1 VTFYGVADDTTG
13 AATVTTDDQS
23 TTALTIDVTYATAK
37 AAGDTNAV
45 KVIGGTVES
54 IKVANADATVALSS
68 TDVTYNVTIKGNDGN
83 TYNYTLIQEAAVGP
97 ELEVKSAYNQKITMN
112 GNEVAYDADTDPMS
126 ITEFINCFNVKNGT
140 PAWSFTN
147 GQGVVAPENY
157 AQTMK
162 DVTDWSVVITGE
174 DGTKAVYGNED
185 GIKAAEQEMAEET
198 VTEMFPTLDTYL
210 SSNTTVKNAYDAL
223 MAQISGEDADL
234 SEIYDVATGTFILED
249 EDGEATEIAGLI
261 KDLQDAL
268 AAAAKGE
275 DAAQDTIDEND
286 KATKAVEDSRFSE
299 SYKAAGVTITSDADA
314 KTVTVT
320 VDNTTMAKFFEKASS
335 EQDADKKLINDM
347 VSSTNPEL
355 TNLYAGIFWAAPTVD
370 EGTTLKLAVSRD
382 KSEVTFE
389 NAETDDEGGLY
400 YYPKVA
406 LGTVKNDQTHAV
418 SNAADLDLSVLT
430 AGYSDTLYFRWYT
443 EDGVALTSV
452 QAWTTTIVLTTS
464 ATDAD

>member
-1 VTFYGVADDTTG
+1 V
-13 AATVTTDDQS
+13 
-23 TTALTIDVTYATAK
+23 
-37 AAGDTNAV
+37 
-45 KVIGGTVES
+45 
-54 IKVANADATVALSS
+54 
-68 TDVTYNVTIKGNDGN
+68 
-83 TYNYTLIQEAAVGP
+83 
-97 ELEVKSAYNQKITMN
+97 
-112 GNEVAYDADTDPMS
+112 
-126 ITEFINCFNVKNGT
+126 
-140 PAWSFTN
+140 N
-147 GQGVVAPENY
+147 GQGEVDKANY
-157 AQTMK
+157 DQTMD
-162 DVTDWSVVITGE
+162 DVTSFSAVVTGE

-223 MAQISGEDADL
+223 MAQISGDDADL
-234 SEIYDVATGTFILED
+234 SEIYDVATGTFILEN
-249 EDGEATEIAGLI
+249 EDGEATDIAGLI
-261 KDLQDAL
+261 EALQDAL

-275 DAAQDTIDEND
+275 DAAQDTIDKND
-286 KATKAVEDSRFSE
+286 KATKAVEDSRFSD

-314 KTVTVT
+314 RTVTVT
-320 VDNTTMAKFFEKASS
+320 VDNTKMAEFFKNASS
-335 EQDADKKLINDM
+335 EDESAKKLINNM
-347 VSSTNPEL
+347 VSSTNQEL
-355 TNLYAGIFWAAPTVD
+355 TNLYAGIFWAAPTVE

-389 NAETDDEGGLY
+389 NAETDDEGCLY

-406 LGTVKNDQTHAV
+406 LGTVKENQTHAV

-430 AGYSDTLYFRWYT
+430 AGYSDTLYFQWYT